1 MRIFFDRSSKEHFLR
16 VSSRNENATKPNE
29 AFGGGRIPGRKGGRG
44 RAGRRKSD
52 AERVGAKK
60 KMRRIAVACPA
71 VPFAASV
78 SNAN

>member
-1 MRIFFDRSSKEHFLR
+1 MKIQRSSAKR
-16 VSSRNENATKPNE
+16 SSGVVGDRRAWNDEFHGVN
-29 AFGGGRIPGRKGGRG
+29 RG

-60 KMRRIAVACPA
+60 KTRRIVTVACPA